1 MKKILVIGDSCT
13 DIYIYGKCDR
23 LAPEGPVPV
32 FEPLHHSS
40 NGGMAKN
47 VYDNLVS
54 INEPCELI
62 TNKEEITKTRYVEH
76 RTNQCIVRIDSH
88 GRKVNRIKEI
98 DIDFEKYSAI
108 IISDYDHGYLLEE
121 DIEFISQNHP
131 LVVMDTKK
139 KLGEYCKDIEFIKIN
154 EYEYNQTKHLL
165 SSCSF
170 SFNDKLIV
178 TLSERGCIYEG
189 RPYPVESVEVK
200 DLAGAGDTFLTGF
213 VSEYLKSNNIA
224 DAISKGNE
232 YATTIVQ
239 YKGVNVIGDYL

>member
-1 MKKILVIGDSCT
+1 MYIVYILFSFTSLILCQYNWYNHEDLNWHTLETENFLIHFHDETERSARETAIIAEKIYPYLT
-13 DIYIYGKCDR
+13 DLYEYK
-23 LAPEGPVPV
+23 P
-32 FEPLHHSS
+32 S
-40 NGGMAKN
+40 N
-47 VYDNLVS
+47 
-54 INEPCELI
+54 
-62 TNKEEITKTRYVEH
+62 KT
-76 RTNQCIVRIDSH
+76 
-88 GRKVNRIKEI
+88 
-98 DIDFEKYSAI
+98 AI

-178 TLSERGCIYEG
+178 TLSERGCIYKG

-213 VSEYLKSNNIA
+213 VSEYLKSKNIA
-224 DAISKGNE
+224 DAINKGNE

-239 YKGVNVIGDYL
+239 HKGINIIGKFL